1 MEEQS
6 NKEEVIK
13 EEPNDQEERRMKETK
28 LV

>member
-13 EEPNDQEERRMKETK
+13 EEPNDREDRRMKEMK
-28 LV
+28 LA